1 MKKKKI
7 IVFSLFI
14 VCIVVAVIAATYFMG
29 KNKEKADTVNEF
41 GFESDFKCSTK
52 KVDLESMN
60 FKADKNGSYEESNES
75 FAMTEDGIYY
85 FVDEYLKFYDFSSKK
100 KVTVCNKPNC
110 KHDNKE
116 CNAYFETSVA
126 EKGYMDTTT
135 IIYYEGYLYMA
146 GCDDDGKVYLYRI
159 SKDGSSREKYMQL
172 YGANFTDVG
181 RQGETEDFS
190 RTWIVPNIV
199 IRNGYVYYMFTSDDT
214 CSGLMRKKLGSDKVE
229 YVVKAKDDM
238 HFQAYRFVSNGDYLL
253 FQVGVYNEDYT
264 NMDAALYALNDTTD
278 EIVKLVDDFQG
289 RYYMRD
295 DCMYYLKYR
304 EGLYRYSFSD
314 GKTKKILPAKYCSG
328 EVVVNKNSILCFNV
342 GELVKEYDLEGN
354 LLKEHEKFG
363 YLHCKNGDY
372 IVASKKGKMEEGGSG
387 YLLLDIDTYEA
398 VEELD

>member
-14 VCIVVAVIAATYFMG
+14 VCIVVAAIAATYFMG
-29 KNKEKADTVNEF
+29 KNKENSDTVNEY

-52 KVDLESMN
+52 KVDLETMN

-190 RTWIVPNIV
+190 RTWICPDIV
-199 IRNGYVYYMFTSDDT
+199 IRNGYVYYMFTSEDT

-229 YVVKAKDDM
+229 YVVKAKEDM
-238 HFQAYRFVSNGDYLL
+238 HFQAYRINSNGDYLL

-264 NMDAALYALNDTTD
+264 DMDAALYALNDTTD

-314 GKTKKILPAKYCSG
+314 GKTKKILPAEYF
-328 EVVVNKNSILCFNV
+328 VDFITINKNSILCYSV
-342 GELVKEYDLEGN
+342 GDPVKEFDLDGT
-354 LLKEHEKFG
+354 LLREHDEFG
-363 YLHCKNGDY
+363 YIAYKSDDYLVSENPEAMGD
-372 IVASKKGKMEEGGSG
+372 E
-387 YLLLDIDTYEA
+387 YLLLDIDTCE
-398 VEELD
+398 VIEKLD